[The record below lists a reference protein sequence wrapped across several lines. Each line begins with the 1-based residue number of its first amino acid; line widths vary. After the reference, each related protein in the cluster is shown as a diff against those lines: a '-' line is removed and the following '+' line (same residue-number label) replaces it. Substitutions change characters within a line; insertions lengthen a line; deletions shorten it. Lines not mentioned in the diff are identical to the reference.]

1 MPKKKIDTKK
11 RKKKTYSVKAL
22 QEKWKQERFDVKKY
36 YDKANTILAI
46 VSAVLLIALG
56 LFAFIGSLVSYT
68 PIEIDEAISE
78 SIEFERLLVRYRG
91 LRNTRRTEIIVSTD
105 QREITL
111 PRIYPNSV
119 EKALSALP
127 KGSILDVKFDTS
139 GTIVEIKSSGKEILN
154 FDVAQQKLLLR
165 TVSFCVCGALLL
177 IGAILCIVYAC
188 IKIFKE
194 RIFEPSKNVYKR

>member
-1 MPKKKIDTKK
+1 MPKKKINTKK

-36 YDKANTILAI
+36 HAKANTILAI
-46 VSAVLLIALG
+46 VSAVFLIVLG
-56 LFAFIGSLVSYT
+56 LLAFIGSLVSYT
-68 PIEIDEAISE
+68 PIEIDEATTE
-78 SIEFERLLVRYRG
+78 SIEFERFWVRHSG
-91 LRNTRRTEIIVSTD
+91 GRNSHRRAIIVSTD
-105 QREITL
+105 QREIIL
-111 PRIYPNSV
+111 PNIYPGSV

-127 KGSILDVKFDTS
+127 KGSVLDVKFDPR

-154 FDVAQQKLLLR
+154 FDVAQQRLLLE

>member
-1 MPKKKIDTKK
+1 MPKKKINTKK
-11 RKKKTYSVKAL
+11 RKKKNYSVKAL
-22 QEKWKQERFDVKKY
+22 QEKWKQERFDIKKY
-36 YDKANTILAI
+36 HAKANTILAI
-46 VSAVLLIALG
+46 VSAVLLIAGG
-56 LFAFIGSLVSYT
+56 LFIFISSLVFYT

-78 SIEFERLLVRYRG
+78 SIEFERLLVRYNG
-91 LRNTRRTEIIVSTD
+91 LRNTRRTGIIVSTD

-119 EKALSALP
+119 ERALNALP

-154 FDVAQQKLLLR
+154 FDVAQHRLLMEA
-165 TVSFCVCGALLL
+165 VSFCVCGALLF

-194 RIFEPSKNVYKR
+194 RVFEPSKNVYKR

>member
-1 MPKKKIDTKK
+1 MPKKKINTKK
-11 RKKKTYSVKAL
+11 RKKKNYSVKAL
-22 QEKWKQERFDVKKY
+22 QEKWKQERFDLKKY
-36 YDKANTILAI
+36 YAKFNTILAI
-46 VSAVLLIALG
+46 VFAVLLIASG
-56 LFAFIGSLVSYT
+56 LFIFICSLVSYT

-119 EKALSALP
+119 ERALRALP

-154 FDVAQQKLLLR
+154 FDVAQHRLLMEDI
-165 TVSFCVCGALLL
+165 SFCVCGALLL
-177 IGAILCIVYAC
+177 IGSIFCIVYAC
-188 IKIFKE
+188 KKIFKE

>member
-36 YDKANTILAI
+36 YAKANTILAI
-46 VSAVLLIALG
+46 VSAVLLMALG
-56 LFAFIGSLVSYT
+56 LFTFIGSLVSYT

-78 SIEFERLLVRYRG
+78 SIELERFLVRRSG

-105 QREITL
+105 QRELVL
-111 PRIYPNSV
+111 PNIYPNSV

-127 KGSILDVKFDTS
+127 KGSILDVKLDTS

-154 FDVAQQKLLLR
+154 FDVAQEKLLLQ

-188 IKIFKE
+188 I
-194 RIFEPSKNVYKR
+194 

>member
-1 MPKKKIDTKK
+1 MPKKKINTKK
-11 RKKKTYSVKAL
+11 RKKKNYSVKAL

-36 YDKANTILAI
+36 HAKANTILAI
-46 VSAVLLIALG
+46 VSAVLLIAGG
-56 LFAFIGSLVSYT
+56 LFTFIGSLVSYT

-78 SIEFERLLVRYRG
+78 SIEFERLLVRYSGGRHSH
-91 LRNTRRTEIIVSTD
+91 RRAIIVSTD

-119 EKALSALP
+119 ERALSALP

-154 FDVAQQKLLLR
+154 FDVAQHRLLMEA
-165 TVSFCVCGALLL
+165 VSFCVCGALLL

-188 IKIFKE
+188 KKIFKE
-194 RIFEPSKNVYKR
+194 RIFEPSRNVYKR

>member
-36 YDKANTILAI
+36 YAKANTVLAI

-78 SIEFERLLVRYRG
+78 SIELERFLVRRSG
-91 LRNTRRTEIIVSTD
+91 GRHSHRRAIIVSTD

-111 PRIYPNSV
+111 PNIYPGSV
-119 EKALSALP
+119 ERALNALP

-154 FDVAQQKLLLR
+154 FDVAQEKLLLQ
-165 TVSFCVCGALLL
+165 TVSFCVCGSLLL